1 MDVDPAMDAPAPI
14 VSVVMPVYNTAAYVG
29 QTIEALLAQTF
40 RDFELLILDD
50 GSTDHTPQILARYAD
65 RDERIR
71 VISRPNKGIVASRN
85 ELIAACRGKYMAA
98 NDADDLSVPERLE
111 KQVAY
116 MEAHPECVLLG
127 SRVVVMDPYGSPTYV
142 TEHKLTH
149 PEIEKE
155 LLGNG
160 GGWAVVQSSMICRTE
175 AARTIGGYRGEHP
188 VFSED
193 HDLYLRMAEQGE
205 VANLPE
211 PLTWYRR
218 HYSSTTRTYYL
229 EKIKR
234 HAETREKVLREAHE
248 RRGLPFP
255 ADWRF
260 SPITAPPRDEQARLW
275 GWAALKHGNV
285 AVARRHARSALRHG
299 PFNVASW
306 KLLLAAFR
314 QTTDTTGQTFPSAYR
329 LASASVPHRSP
340 TT

>member
-1 MDVDPAMDAPAPI
+1 MEAAAPI
-14 VSVVMPVYNTAAYVG
+14 VSVVMPVYNTAGYVA
-29 QTIEALLAQTF
+29 QTIEAILAQTF
-40 RDFELLILDD
+40 GDFELLILDD
-50 GSTDHTPQILARYAD
+50 GSTDDTPNVLKRYAAQD
-65 RDERIR
+65 ARIR
-71 VISRPNKGIVASRN
+71 IISRENKGIVTSRN

-98 NDADDLSVPERLE
+98 NDADDLSVPDRFE

-116 MEAHPECVLLG
+116 LESHPECVLLG
-127 SRVVVMDPYGSPTYV
+127 SRVVVMDPYGSPNYV
-142 TEHKLTH
+142 TDHKLTH
-149 PEIEKE
+149 DEIEQQ

-160 GGWAVVQSSMICRTE
+160 GGWAVVQSSMMCRTE
-175 AARTIGGYRGEHP
+175 AARNIGGYRGEHP

-193 HDLYLRMAEQGE
+193 HDFYLRIAELGK

-229 EKIKR
+229 EKVKR

-255 ADWRF
+255 ADWKF
-260 SPITAPPRDEQARLW
+260 TPITAPPRDEQTRLW

-285 AVARRHARSALRHG
+285 AVARKHAKSAVRYG
-299 PFNVASW
+299 PFKLASW

-314 QTTDTTGQTFPSAYR
+314 RSADTTGQTFPNAYR
-329 LASASVPHRSP
+329 EKTAVAQASSL
-340 TT
+340 